1 MRWLHSGDGTHQN
14 GGIDDP
20 FDGRS
25 LREIESDARR
35 FHDEAPGLKSLLDV
49 EVLVKGAKLAKDF
62 NVINRISISEVEE
75 RVLKEEE
82 QSNSSS
88 DQSGLREVIQQFGE
102 GMRVTIMVTAC
113 AAAAFG
119 TWVSDPLQGFSL
131 DRARHKANSPESQEF
146 GTKASVAPIFAAEA
160 AMEKHRGR
168 ILMLWQM
175 FDALGIMLGFVVAL
189 IAPASWEVQLGAALI
204 PSLAQI
210 LVVMLC
216 PESPRLLIRNKR
228 YGEAYKSL
236 RRLRRLEIQA
246 ARDLYFI
253 HFQLR
258 QEVRMYKRKQEI
270 DSSPFPYQ
278 DFVENIDSFNR
289 MRYLFTL
296 PRNRRACLVAFL
308 VMTSQQLCG
317 INVLSYY
324 SSIVFG
330 NTASPNKIN
339 LLSFGF
345 GASNFVFTLLAFP
358 LIDSKGR
365 RFTLLTS
372 FFLMTVTLL
381 GASFCFNID
390 PEGGRVAAVV
400 VTVILLYTASYSI
413 GAGPVPFTL
422 SAEIFPLAF
431 REVGMSFS
439 VMVNFLGLGLLVLFV
454 PRITRSWSPTENER
468 IGQRNVL
475 LLFTGLNAIML
486 FLLFLMIPSTERKT
500 LEDMNQLFTQPTKD
514 RISTNIRNIGPNIRT
529 VAANIRTV
537 AVNIRTVANI
547 LKPRDDDN
555 TPATEME
562 TQDPQQA
569 EGGLRRTVH
578 HSIP

>member
-1 MRWLHSGDGTHQN
+1 MSWRQSDDWTHQN
-14 GGIDDP
+14 GGIDDIN
-20 FDGRS
+20 GVS
-25 LREIESDARR
+25 LEQIENDAKRL
-35 FHDEAPGLKSLLDV
+35 HGKAPGLRPLLDV
-49 EVLVKGAKLAKDF
+49 EVLIKGAKLAKDY
-62 NVINRISISEVEE
+62 NAINTISISEVER
-75 RVLKEEE
+75 RVLQEEYE
-82 QSNSSS
+82 SNLR
-88 DQSGLREVIQQFGE
+88 GLREVIRQFGE
-102 GMRVTIMVTAC
+102 GMHVTIMVTAC

-131 DRARHKANSPESQEF
+131 SRDHSRPDSARREANGHF

-160 AMEKHRGR
+160 AMEKSRGR
-168 ILMLWQM
+168 ILMLWQL
-175 FDALGIMLGFVVAL
+175 FDAFGIMLGFVVAL
-189 IAPASWEVQLGAALI
+189 IAPVSWEVQLGLALI

-236 RRLRRLEIQA
+236 RRLRRLEVQA

-258 QEVRMYKRKQEI
+258 QEVRVYLAGQEI
-270 DSSPFPYQ
+270 GSSSFPYQ
-278 DFVENIDSFNR
+278 DYVGKMDSFKR
-289 MRYLFTL
+289 MLYLFTL

-308 VMTSQQLCG
+308 VMISQQLCG

-330 NTASPNKIN
+330 NAASTNRIN

-345 GASNFVFTLLAFP
+345 GASNFVFTLSAFF
-358 LIDSKGR
+358 LIDFKGR

-372 FFLMTVTLL
+372 FFFMTITLL
-381 GASFCFNID
+381 GASFCFNIE

-422 SAEIFPLAF
+422 SAEIFPLAY

-468 IGQRNVL
+468 VGQRNVL
-475 LLFTGLNAIML
+475 LLFTGLNALML
-486 FLLFLMIPSTERKT
+486 FLLFLMVPDTERKT
-500 LEDMNQLFTQPTKD
+500 LEGMNKLFNQPTKN
-514 RISTNIRNIGPNIRT
+514 RVATNIRS
-529 VAANIRTV
+529 VV
-537 AVNIRTVANI
+537 
-547 LKPRDDDN
+547 KPSDDN
-555 TPATEME
+555 SSDEDRIPARDIALQQMQVQNLE
-562 TQDPQQA
+562 QA
-569 EGGLRRTVH
+569 EGGGPHRVVRHAT
-578 HSIP
+578 P

>member
-1 MRWLHSGDGTHQN
+1 MRWLQSGDGTHQI
-14 GGIDDP
+14 GDIDDP
-20 FDGRS
+20 FNGMS
-25 LREIESDARR
+25 LQEIESDARR
-35 FHDEAPGLKSLLDV
+35 FHGEAPGLKSLLDV
-49 EVLVKGAKLAKDF
+49 EVLIKGAKLAKDS
-62 NVINRISISEVEE
+62 NAINTFSISDVERRVLAEEE
-75 RVLKEEE
+75 R
-82 QSNSSS
+82 SNLR
-88 DQSGLREVIQQFGE
+88 GLREVIQQFGE

-131 DRARHKANSPESQEF
+131 SRNHSEPDNARCEANGIEHREF

-160 AMEKHRGR
+160 AMEKSRGR

-175 FDALGIMLGFVVAL
+175 FDAFGIMLGFVVAL
-189 IAPASWEVQLGAALI
+189 IAPVSWEVQLGLALI

-236 RRLRRLEIQA
+236 RRLRRLELQA

-258 QEVRMYKRKQEI
+258 QEVKLYVAEQEI
-270 DSSPFPYQ
+270 GNSSFPYQ
-278 DFVENIDSFNR
+278 DYVEKIDSFKR

-317 INVLSYY
+317 VR
-324 SSIVFG
+324 
-330 NTASPNKIN
+330 
-339 LLSFGF
+339 F
-345 GASNFVFTLLAFP
+345 GASNFVFTLAAFV

-372 FFLMTVTLL
+372 FFFMTITLL

-413 GAGPVPFTL
+413 GAGPVPFML

-439 VMVNFLGLGLLVLFV
+439 VMANFLGLGLLVLFV
-454 PRITRSWSPTENER
+454 PRITRSWSPIENER
-468 IGQRNVL
+468 VGQRNVL
-475 LLFTGLNAIML
+475 LLFTGLNATML
-486 FLLFLMIPSTERKT
+486 FLLFLMGRVA
-500 LEDMNQLFTQPTKD
+500 
-514 RISTNIRNIGPNIRT
+514 TNIRSI
-529 VAANIRTV
+529 AD
-537 AVNIRTVANI
+537 I
-547 LKPRDDDN
+547 LKLN
-555 TPATEME
+555 KNETPAS
-562 TQDPQQA
+562 DVALPQFQ
-569 EGGLRRTVH
+569 T
-578 HSIP
+578 